1 MDDVEV
7 LDGLIDPLDLGR
19 VMRGEVTPVFFGSAM
34 TNFGV
39 GLFLDSFLEIG
50 TPPMARAMQTDTQED
65 FSDGSIDDDA
75 ETVEPS
81 SEEFSAFVF
90 KLQANLDP
98 KHRDRLAYM
107 RICSGSFSKGM
118 KVKHSRLAGK
128 EMILSSAQ
136 TMLGND
142 RTTVEEGSAFPG
154 DVIGINNPSG
164 SLAIGDT
171 LYTGSKR
178 ISYTKIPSFSPEV
191 FARCVNPTPSKSK
204 PFNKGLSQ
212 LVAEGAVQQLMER
225 GEEEVGAV
233 PILAAVG
240 PLQLEVVLSRMASE
254 YGCEVKF
261 EPLPYQY
268 ARWAMA
274 GWDAMDEA
282 QADGKLMNVR
292 KLQDTYGRPVILFPS
307 EWRLGTATSE
317 LGDKLQLRPYALAP
331 DIEAKRK
338 SKK

>member
-1 MDDVEV
+1 MQ
-7 LDGLIDPLDLGR
+7 
-19 VMRGEVTPVFFGSAM
+19 S
-34 TNFGV
+34 
-39 GLFLDSFLEIG
+39 DS
-50 TPPMARAMQTDTQED
+50 QE
-65 FSDGSIDDDA
+65 FSDGAIDEDA
-75 ETVEPS
+75 ETVDPNA
-81 SEEFSAFVF
+81 EEFSAFVF

-98 KHRDRLAYM
+98 KHRDRLAYL
-107 RICSGSFSKGM
+107 RICSGSFTKGM

-128 EMILSSAQ
+128 EMVLSSAQ
-136 TMLGND
+136 SMLGND
-142 RTTVEEGSAFPG
+142 RTTVEDASFPG

-164 SLAIGDT
+164 TLAIGDT
-171 LYTGSKR
+171 LYTGSRR

-204 PFNKGLSQ
+204 SFNKGLSQ

-225 GEEEVGAV
+225 GEEEIGAV

-240 PLQLEVVLSRMASE
+240 PLQLEVVSSRMASE
-254 YGCEVKF
+254 YGCEVTF

-274 GWDAMDEA
+274 GWEPMDEA
-282 QADGKLMNVR
+282 QADGKLVNVR
-292 KLQDTYGRPVILFPS
+292 KLQDTWGRPVILFPS
-307 EWRLGTATSE
+307 EWRLNTAVAE
-317 LGDKLQLRPYALAP
+317 LGEKCQLRPYALAP